1 MGLEFRISSKSWSWG
16 DLYLKQSGD
25 YALGLFELDILQ
37 NGFHDQKMPKFV
49 NSTESTLLHNF
60 MSLKTVLHIFNSKA
74 FVSGVY

>member
-1 MGLEFRISSKSWSWG
+1 M
-16 DLYLKQSGD
+16 
-25 YALGLFELDILQ
+25 GLFELDILQ